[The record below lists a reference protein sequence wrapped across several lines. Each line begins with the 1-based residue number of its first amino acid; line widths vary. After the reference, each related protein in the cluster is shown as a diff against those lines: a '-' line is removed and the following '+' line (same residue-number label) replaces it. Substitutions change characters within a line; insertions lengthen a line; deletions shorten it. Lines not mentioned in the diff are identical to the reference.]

1 MIDDKQLL
9 WDRLKETAQ
18 DSLAKDMEIKIGQ
31 LFDKHKQEINGVLY
45 DYISWALTRFS
56 TTEIRKSC
64 IKLSREHKGLRDLI
78 DYETINSLD
87 EWLQLDSPSILHNKA
102 YLQAHIR
109 KMGQHPLMNHNTGN
123 PFAVNIGTTMGT
135 SKNLK
140 DLLRKLKPADPRRM
154 RRLKRKETKLKKKGV
169 RLFDS
174 ED

>member
-9 WDRLKETAQ
+9 WDRLKDTAQ

-31 LFDKHKQEINGVLY
+31 LFDKHKQEINEVLY

-87 EWLQLDSPSILHNKA
+87 EWLQLDSSAIHVHNNANLKV
-102 YLQAHIR
+102 HIT
-109 KMGQHPLMNHNTGN
+109 KMGQHPLMNHN
-123 PFAVNIGTTMGT
+123 IGTTTGT
-135 SKNLK
+135 FKNLK
-140 DLLRKLKPADPRRM
+140 DLVRKLKNESDPRRM
-154 RRLKRKETKLKKKGV
+154 RRLKRKEAKLKKKGV

>member
-9 WDRLKETAQ
+9 WDRLKDTAQ

-31 LFDKHKQEINGVLY
+31 LFDKHKQEINDVLY

-64 IKLSREHKGLRDLI
+64 IKLSREHKGLRYLI

-87 EWLQLDSPSILHNKA
+87 EWLQLDSSAIHVHNNA
-102 YLQAHIR
+102 YLQAHIT
-109 KMGQHPLMNHNTGN
+109 KMGQHPLMNHS
-123 PFAVNIGTTMGT
+123 IGTTMGT

-140 DLLRKLKPADPRRM
+140 DLVRKLKNESDPRRM
-154 RRLKRKETKLKKKGV
+154 RRLKRKEAKLKKKGV

-174 ED
+174 EA

>member
-9 WDRLKETAQ
+9 WDRLKDTAQ
-18 DSLAKDMEIKIGQ
+18 DSLAKDMEIKIGK
-31 LFDKHKQEINGVLY
+31 LFDKHKQEINEVLY

-87 EWLQLDSPSILHNKA
+87 EWLQLDSPSILHNNA

-109 KMGQHPLMNHNTGN
+109 KMGQHPLMNQK
-123 PFAVNIGTTMGT
+123 FTTVHT
-135 SKNLK
+135 SPKLK
-140 DLLRKLKPADPRRM
+140 DLVRKLKNESDPRRM
-154 RRLKRKETKLKKKGV
+154 RRLKRKEAKLKKKGV